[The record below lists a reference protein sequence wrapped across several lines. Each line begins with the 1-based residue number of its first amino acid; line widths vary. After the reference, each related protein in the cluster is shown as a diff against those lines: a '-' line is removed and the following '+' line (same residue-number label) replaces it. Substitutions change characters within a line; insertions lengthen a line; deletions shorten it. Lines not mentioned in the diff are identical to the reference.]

1 MSYVPVAE
9 ALWPPH
15 KCIVSGVSEDL
26 IDMGVESPYVDPHI
40 YLFKGMLRDVTR
52 DLCDMVDGQKYR
64 DLERLCEELTQENA
78 QLQSDLERSDAVL
91 DAVDVL
97 ESREFRA
104 RRRPGPTKKPKT
116 DKAAA

>member
-1 MSYVPVAE
+1 MAYVPVVE

-26 IDMGVESPYVDPHI
+26 IDMGVESPYVDPHV

-52 DLCDMVDGQKYR
+52 THCDMVDGADFRELQEQIES
-64 DLERLCEELTQENA
+64 LEAENA
-78 QLQSDLERSDAVL
+78 QLQEDLERSDAVL

-104 RRRPGPTKKPKT
+104 RRRPGPTKKTPIKEKT
-116 DKAAA
+116 